1 MGPARR
7 RSAEGTGPGGG
18 EQEDL
23 ERLVASTAGPRHAR
37 RLVHAGLGAGVASLL
52 WALEPSRTV
61 SAAAGAGALAGLLA
75 LDVARLAVPRLN
87 LWFYRLLRPLLTL
100 PEAHRAAGSSWY
112 VAGILTAVVL
122 FPLEAAVPAIWVLA
136 LADPVASCV
145 GRRWGRRPLGAGT
158 VEGFAAFVLVA
169 GAILTVAVPLPAAL
183 LGAIVGGLVE
193 IAPWRV
199 DDNLTIPPAV
209 AGVLWIAA

>member
-1 MGPARR
+1 M
-7 RSAEGTGPGGG
+7 
-18 EQEDL
+18 
-23 ERLVASTAGPRHAR
+23 
-37 RLVHAGLGAGVASLL
+37 
-52 WALEPSRTV
+52 
-61 SAAAGAGALAGLLA
+61 
-75 LDVARLAVPRLN
+75 
-87 LWFYRLLRPLLTL
+87 
-100 PEAHRAAGSSWY
+100 
-112 VAGILTAVVL
+112 AGILTAVVL

-158 VEGFAAFVLVA
+158 LEGSAAFVLVA